1 MQLPHSP
8 SQLFCKPTPASDLRA
23 HTHLILN
30 PFLPPGLLLLV
41 GSQPEGCGDAKAAD
55 AHTLQT
61 LHLKA
66 GSSHKLAHLL
76 Q

>member
-8 SQLFCKPTPASDLRA
+8 SQLFCTPTPASDLRA
-23 HTHLILN
+23 HTHPVPN
-30 PFLPPGLLLLV
+30 PLPPTGLLLLV

-66 GSSHKLAHLL
+66 GSGHKLAHLL